1 MSVGIRNLQAFKK
14 RLNKR
19 VLKSTEDKLKKLIFE
34 SALLV
39 ERTAKDSILS
49 GNKTGNVYIRG
60 GKPHIA
66 SAKGEAP
73 ANDGGNL
80 LSGISTR
87 VKEMRS
93 SVIGQVFTNSHGL
106 SPYGRDLEFGTKNM
120 DKRPFMQ
127 PALEKNRPKI
137 RRKFKNAKY
146 IK

>member
-1 MSVGIRNLQAFKK
+1 MASGIRNLQAFKK

-19 VLKSTEDKLKKLIFE
+19 VLKSTEVELKKLIFE
-34 SALLV
+34 SSLLV
-39 ERTAKDSILS
+39 ERTAKDSLIS
-49 GNKTGNVYIRG
+49 GNKSGNVYIRG
-60 GKPHIA
+60 GKPHTA
-66 SAKGEAP
+66 SAEGEAP

-106 SPYGRDLEFGTKNM
+106 SPYGKDLEFGTKNM
-120 DKRPFMQ
+120 GKRPFMQ
-127 PALEKNRPKI
+127 PALEQNRPKI
-137 RRKFKNAKY
+137 RRKFRNANY